1 MPRLQSVLLM
11 GICKDEFAA
20 LILAQRL
27 KKDFPHLHIGVWGCP
42 WPVDLSG
49 QSPVYRGIKVSPSH
63 EQIRKKR
70 PFKNLLERYGD
81 PLKLLQ
87 QPESS
92 GLCLFAFY
100 STSQHWT
107 LDEEA
112 TNRLAP
118 YLLKTYAHQAGSK
131 EHHTVVHG
139 KIVHLVKEKPAL
151 VQSWIE
157 EMFRMMETES
167 GNHGEVRN
175 LRISA

>member
-11 GICKDEFAA
+11 GICKDAFAA

-107 LDEEA
+107 LGSLPSENICLSGWQQG
-112 TNRLAP
+112 TSYCCSRKNRTSG
-118 YLLKTYAHQAGSK
+118 KGKAGIGS
-131 EHHTVVHG
+131 
-139 KIVHLVKEKPAL
+139 ILD
-151 VQSWIE
+151 
-157 EMFRMMETES
+157 
-167 GNHGEVRN
+167 
-175 LRISA
+175 